1 MSRYIDA
8 NILKEKILEE
18 RDKIPLQKIDRYS
31 FGVPTPYRDGA
42 AMRGGIR
49 KALRCLEQTPAADVV
64 EVRHGKWYKHDKKKH
79 GDTCYHCS
87 VCENYAL
94 SDCMV
99 WELTDY
105 CPYCGAKM
113 DGERREE

>member
-1 MSRYIDA
+1 MSRYIDTKYLFKCETCSSYTGDKCYTYCDHGESYYP
-8 NILKEKILEE
+8 NMT
-18 RDKIPLQKIDRYS
+18 KIP
-31 FGVPTPYRDGA
+31 T
-42 AMRGGIR
+42 
-49 KALRCLEQTPAADVV
+49 ADVV
-64 EVRHGKWYKHDKKKH
+64 EVRHGKWYQHNKKKH

-105 CPYCGAKM
+105 CPHCGAKM
-113 DGERREE
+113 DGERSKK